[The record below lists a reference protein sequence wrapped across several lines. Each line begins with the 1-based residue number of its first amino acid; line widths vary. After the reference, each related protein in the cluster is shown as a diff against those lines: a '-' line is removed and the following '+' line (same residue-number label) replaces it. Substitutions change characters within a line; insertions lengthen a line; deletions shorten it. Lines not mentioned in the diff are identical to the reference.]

1 MKLVKKYSEINKEL
15 TKEVQE
21 LKKKLIKNKEHF
33 DHYEKNSITMQKN
46 IDELEDEIYRLNN
59 ENEKI
64 LNTLKEEYK
73 KSNLKDTELNVYL
86 EEKKTMKQKLQD
98 DNKISKLKKSKNLL
112 IKGLEK
118 QKRINESKTKENNE
132 LKNEIKKLEKS
143 RIKLGGL
150 SELFKDNKTLFDKNE
165 EWLKLE
171 SIKIPEDF
179 DSDKYFKGEY
189 LVINLRDVN
198 NLIGKIKQD
207 IKKID
212 NIIDIGNNKSINFND
227 IINFS
232 KDIMNGKINN
242 SNKEKKYN
250 EKFKNIEENLE
261 NKTKDN
267 NTIKLYIIYLNQ
279 LKKIL
284 FTLKKLLGKSLTIND
299 LPILLSKLYTNNN
312 SKEIINEITQL
323 TKKLYYNKQI
333 TKQLY
338 NILNKALQSMFL
350 KKLYK

>member
-1 MKLVKKYSEINKEL
+1 MK
-15 TKEVQE
+15 
-21 LKKKLIKNKEHF
+21 
-33 DHYEKNSITMQKN
+33 M
-46 IDELEDEIYRLNN
+46 
-59 ENEKI
+59 EKI
-64 LNTLKEEYK
+64 LNTLKEEFK

-98 DNKISKLKKSKNLL
+98 NNNKISKLKKSKNLL

-143 RIKLGGL
+143 RIELVGL
-150 SELFKDNKTLFDKNE
+150 PKLFKDNKAPFDKNE
-165 EWLKLE
+165 EWLKLHG
-171 SIKIPEDF
+171 IKILEDF
-179 DSDKYFKGEY
+179 DSDKYFEDKH
-189 LVINLRDVN
+189 LDINLSDVN
-198 NLIGKIKQD
+198 NLVDKIKED
-207 IKKID
+207 VKNID

-232 KDIMNGKINN
+232 KDIINGKINN

-261 NKTKDN
+261 DKAKDN
-267 NTIKLYIIYLNQ
+267 NTIKLYIIYINQ

-284 FTLKKLLGKSLTIND
+284 FTLKKLSDKGLTINY
-299 LPILLSKLYTNNN
+299 LSILLSKIYTNNN

-323 TKKLYYNKQI
+323 TKKNYIITNK
-333 TKQLY
+333 
-338 NILNKALQSMFL
+338 
-350 KKLYK
+350 

>member
-1 MKLVKKYSEINKEL
+1 MRTKKN
-15 TKEVQE
+15 
-21 LKKKLIKNKEHF
+21 LIKSKEHF
-33 DHYEKNSITMQKN
+33 DHYEKNKIMMQKN
-46 IDELEDEIYRLNN
+46 INELEDEISKLNN
-59 ENEKI
+59 ENEEK

-98 DNKISKLKKSKNLL
+98 NNNKISKLKKSKSLL

-143 RIKLGGL
+143 RIELGGL
-150 SELFKDNKTLFDKNE
+150 PDKNK

-171 SIKIPEDF
+171 GIKIPEDF
-179 DSDKYFKGEY
+179 NIDKYFKGEKNKY
-189 LVINLRDVN
+189 LDINLIDVN
-198 NLIGKIKQD
+198 NLVGKIKQD
-207 IKKID
+207 VNKID
-212 NIIDIGNNKSINFND
+212 NITDIGNNESVNFND

-261 NKTKDN
+261 N
-267 NTIKLYIIYLNQ
+267 
-279 LKKIL
+279 
-284 FTLKKLLGKSLTIND
+284 
-299 LPILLSKLYTNNN
+299 
-312 SKEIINEITQL
+312 
-323 TKKLYYNKQI
+323 
-333 TKQLY
+333 
-338 NILNKALQSMFL
+338 
-350 KKLYK
+350 

>member
-1 MKLVKKYSEINKEL
+1 
-15 TKEVQE
+15 
-21 LKKKLIKNKEHF
+21 
-33 DHYEKNSITMQKN
+33 
-46 IDELEDEIYRLNN
+46 
-59 ENEKI
+59 
-64 LNTLKEEYK
+64 
-73 KSNLKDTELNVYL
+73 
-86 EEKKTMKQKLQD
+86 MKQKLQD
-98 DNKISKLKKSKNLL
+98 NNNKISKFKKSKNLL
-112 IKGLEK
+112 TKGLEK

-143 RIKLGGL
+143 KIKLGGL
-150 SELFKDNKTLFDKNE
+150 PKLLKDNRALFDKNE

-171 SIKIPEDF
+171 GTEISEDF
-179 DSDKYFKGEY
+179 NIDKYFKGEENRY
-189 LVINLRDVN
+189 LDINLSDAD
-198 NLIGKIKQD
+198 NLVGKIKQD
-207 IKKID
+207 VKKVD
-212 NIIDIGNNKSINFND
+212 NIIDIGNNESINFND

-250 EKFKNIEENLE
+250 EKFKNIEKNLE

-284 FTLKKLLGKSLTIND
+284 FTLKKSSGKSLTIND
-299 LPILLSKLYTNNN
+299 LPTLLSKIYANNN

-338 NILNKALQSMFL
+338 NILNKALQ
-350 KKLYK
+350 